1 MQSELDDMK
10 RKRTVCLDNIEV
22 CGPIRPL
29 PVIESCLNGSAG
41 NLPVM
46 VGSSDTKRKPVDSL
60 ELTLNQ
66 RIVSV
71 ALSQDHDRRTVR
83 QFTWCLEGCY
93 SPSTSVWSTR
103 SVYSTNTLFKLPSGS
118 VECPWRKITAF
129 VIAPPYP
136 MPPYTSWWGFGVP
149 TLVCNFFAPWSDL
162 QRCTLPFAH

>member
-66 RIVSV
+66 SIVSV

-83 QFTWCLEGCY
+83 QFT
-93 SPSTSVWSTR
+93 
-103 SVYSTNTLFKLPSGS
+103 
-118 VECPWRKITAF
+118 
-129 VIAPPYP
+129 
-136 MPPYTSWWGFGVP
+136 
-149 TLVCNFFAPWSDL
+149 
-162 QRCTLPFAH
+162 